1 MPPNP
6 AGSSSKDPAM
16 SSDNPATVI
25 YDQERSQSTDIELAP
40 PDLDA
45 ILNRKRKWYQRIGIF
60 KFQLPRKYQMILTGS
75 SIVLSAV
82 QANGVYCW
90 PT

>member
-1 MPPNP
+1 MP
-6 AGSSSKDPAM
+6 SSPTRSKAKYRPRPEDG
-16 SSDNPATVI
+16 TI
-25 YDQERSQSTDIELAP
+25 LYDQERTLSTDVELAP

-45 ILNRKRKWYQRIGIF
+45 ILDKKRKWHHRLF
-60 KFQLPRKYQMILTGS
+60 NFELPRKYQMILTGS

>member
-1 MPPNP
+1 MPV
-6 AGSSSKDPAM
+6 SSSGQKLLPGSARE
-16 SSDNPATVI
+16 NPSTVI
-25 YDQERSQSTDIELAP
+25 YDEERRGHAGDELAP

-45 ILNRKRKWYQRIGIF
+45 ILNKKRKIHHRIF
-60 KFQLPRKYQMILTGS
+60 NFQLPRQYQMILTGV